1 MPTELSTERCDIAV
15 FARAPVAGRAK
26 TRLVPML
33 GEAGAAALH
42 RALLRKTLRCA
53 ADARAMDAGLGQ
65 VRLCCTPDILHPEFA
80 ACAAEFDVALEAQSD
95 GDLGERMLTAF
106 ATSASPLILV
116 GTDCPVLTPQLLS
129 RCAHEL
135 RQGRDAVFLPA
146 EDGGYALVGLR
157 RAVPTVFQG
166 MQWSA
171 AEVMEE
177 TRARLRCEG
186 LSWSEPAIVWDVD
199 RPQDVIRL
207 IASGLLPEWQP
218 IEETQGAHTNAQ
230 VSSQ

>member
-95 GDLGERMLTAF
+95 GDLGERMLSAF

-116 GTDCPVLTPQLLS
+116 GSDCPMITPQLLS
-129 RCAHEL
+129 RCALEL

-157 RAVPTVFQG
+157 RAEPAVFQG
-166 MQWSA
+166 MQWST
-171 AEVMEE
+171 AEVMKE
-177 TRARLRCEG
+177 TRARLRRQG

-199 RPQDVIRL
+199 RPQDVARL
-207 IASGLLPEWQP
+207 IVSGLLPEWQP
-218 IEETQGAHTNAQ
+218 IEEVAGGHTNAQ